1 MPRDNGD
8 DDDDRDRDKE
18 EDEAERESFKKRKR
32 RRPTNEDKQMAMF
45 CHLGGLLGIILPLIL
60 WITQKEKSSFIDE
73 QGREAVNFGI
83 TMIIAHMVIGLVTCG
98 FGLLITVPIGIIFHV
113 MAGIAAN
120 RGEDYRYPICIRF
133 IE

>member
-1 MPRDNGD
+1 MPRRNDGD
-8 DDDDRDRDKE
+8 DDERD
-18 EDEAERESFKKRKR
+18 EDEEQDDLISSRKRKHR
-32 RRPTNEDKQMAMF
+32 DPTNEDKQMAMF
-45 CHLGGLLGIILPLIL
+45 CHLGGMMGIIIPLIL
-60 WITQKEKSSFIDE
+60 WLTQKEKSSFIDE

>member
-73 QGREAVNFGI
+73 HGKEAVNFGI
-83 TMIIAHMVIGLVTCG
+83 TMMIAHLVIGLVTCG
-98 FGLLITVPIGIIFHV
+98 FGILITAPVSIIFHV
-113 MAGIAAN
+113 MAGMAAN
-120 RGEDYRYPICIRF
+120 RGEDYEYPICIRF
-133 IE
+133 IK